1 MMRSSVQVSL
11 ICMLSIGGAAGMVLA
26 GNSANPISIVL
37 SGNDQM
43 RYDKQQLEVPA
54 GATIRLTMK
63 NIGRLPKSAMGH
75 NFVLLHRGTNIQA
88 FSMAGITSPQTDY
101 ISEDKKDL
109 VLAKTKILGP
119 REKETITFTAP
130 LEPGDYPYVC
140 TFPGHSV
147 FMKGIMTVV
156 DPTP

>member
-1 MMRSSVQVSL
+1 MRRSVRVIL
-11 ICMLSIGGAAGMVLA
+11 VCMLSIGGATGTVLA
-26 GNSANPISIVL
+26 EIAMDPISIVIT
-37 SGNDQM
+37 GNDQM
-43 RYDKQQLEVPA
+43 RYDKQELKVPA
-54 GATIRLTMK
+54 GATINLTMK

-101 ISEDKKDL
+101 ISEDKKEL

-130 LEPGDYPYVC
+130 EEPGEYPYLC
-140 TFPGHSV
+140 TFPGHSA
-147 FMKGIMTVV
+147 FMKGVMTVF
-156 DPTP
+156 DPIP